1 MGELTGA
8 TLGLFLAATLFQLV
22 GASLLPMTRGMT
34 APWPSAAVFACY
46 AIGLICMARLTV
58 SGVNLSLLIPII
70 TLAIIVGSVIVGIG
84 GIGLYGDS
92 PSLTKL
98 AWLGGAIFCM
108 GVSFRY

>member
-8 TLGLFLAATLFQLV
+8 TLGLFLAATLFQLL
-22 GASLLPMTRGMT
+22 GASLLPITRGMT
-34 APWPSAAVFACY
+34 MIWPSAAVFVCY
-46 AIGLICMARLTV
+46 AVGLICMARLVV

-70 TLAIIVGSVIVGIG
+70 TLAIIVGSVIVGISV
-84 GIGLYGDS
+84 YGDS